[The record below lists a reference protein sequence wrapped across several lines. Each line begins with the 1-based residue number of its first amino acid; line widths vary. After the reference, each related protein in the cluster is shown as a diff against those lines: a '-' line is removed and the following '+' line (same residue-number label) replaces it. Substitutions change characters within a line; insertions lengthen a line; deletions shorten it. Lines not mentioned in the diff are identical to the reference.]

1 MGFHLEII
9 STNSNIISSLPSFSN
24 IIRLFYK
31 VLLQKS
37 FVEIEFLLYI
47 TQCIVDYSRQCKTQI
62 VIGFIVSS
70 RLICLELVCTLKISG
85 GEYNLKD
92 SGLIHALEPVLF
104 LLFLFEF
111 RSCVRVFFLTG
122 VLNGGNFRRWQKKMH
137 FLLSTLKIAYVLD
150 TPRPEENE
158 NESVAATRERQ
169 KWDNADYMC
178 MGHILNGLSDGLFDT
193 YQNDVTAKE
202 LWGKLEARYMT
213 EDVTSKKFL
222 VSRFNNYQMVDGR
235 SVMEQFRDIEKMLN
249 QFKQYDMKMDEM
261 IVVSSIIDRLPPS
274 WKDFKRSLKH

>member
-1 MGFHLEII
+1 
-9 STNSNIISSLPSFSN
+9 
-24 IIRLFYK
+24 
-31 VLLQKS
+31 
-37 FVEIEFLLYI
+37 
-47 TQCIVDYSRQCKTQI
+47 
-62 VIGFIVSS
+62 
-70 RLICLELVCTLKISG
+70 
-85 GEYNLKD
+85 
-92 SGLIHALEPVLF
+92 
-104 LLFLFEF
+104 
-111 RSCVRVFFLTG
+111 
-122 VLNGGNFRRWQKKMH
+122 MH

-202 LWGKLEARYMT
+202 LWDKLEARYMT

-261 IVVSSIIDRLPPS
+261 IVVSSIIDKLPPS
-274 WKDFKRSLKH
+274 WKDFKRSLKHKKEEISLEALANHLHIEEEYRKQD